1 MAETTVE
8 VAEGPALVLE
18 GYEGEPLTGLE
29 AYRAV
34 GGYAQLERARS
45 MEPLAITQEVIDSNL
60 RGRGGAFFPTGRKAS
75 FIPTPDKVAKP
86 IYITVNADES
96 EPGTCKDR
104 EIMLKVPHRLLEG
117 CLIAARAIQCK
128 HVFIY
133 IRGEYAEEYR
143 VLEAARVE
151 AEQAGLL
158 EDVTILIHRGA
169 GAYICGEETA
179 LLESLEGKRGQP
191 RSKPPFPAIQGLYAA
206 PTLINNVES
215 ITNIPIVLEV
225 GPEKYAQIGAP
236 PNSTGTRL
244 WCLSG
249 NVEKPGVYEAPHG
262 ITARH
267 LIYEIGGGIPD
278 GRELKAVMMGGS
290 SFPVMTPDQ
299 LDTTLDADA
308 LGKQGLFIGSGV
320 VTVIDD
326 RTCGVQF
333 ALRVAQ
339 FYMHESCGKCTPCR
353 IGTRWLVQF
362 MQSVED
368 GTATEADFDTVLDV
382 CDRIIGKCLCVLGDS
397 AAMHVAGWVTKF
409 RDEFREHIRHGGCPF
424 GVDSTLAGLFAPI
437 HQHAHTTTPESGSDG
452 GQAAVARPVNRGAS
466 GAAGEVSVERS

>member
-1 MAETTVE
+1 MAETTVR
-8 VAEGPALVLE
+8 VAEPPALVLA
-18 GYEGEPLTGLE
+18 GYEGEPLTGLD

-34 GGYAQLERARS
+34 GGYAELAKARALEPA
-45 MEPLAITQEVIDSNL
+45 QVVQQVIESNL

-75 FIPTPDKVAKP
+75 FIPSPDKVAKP

-96 EPGTCKDR
+96 EPGTFKDR

-117 CLIAARAIQCK
+117 CLIAAHAIQSK

-143 VLEAARVE
+143 VLEAARRE
-151 AEQAGLL
+151 AEAAGLM
-158 EDVTILIHRGA
+158 EDVTITIHRGA

-191 RSKPPFPAIQGLYAA
+191 RSKPPFPALQGLYAA

-215 ITNIPIVLEV
+215 ITNLPIVFSV
-225 GPEKYAQIGAP
+225 GPAEYAKIGVP
-236 PNSTGTRL
+236 PDSTGTRL
-244 WCLSG
+244 WCLAG
-249 NVEKPGVYEAPHG
+249 NVRNPGVYEAPHG

-267 LIYEIGGGIPD
+267 LIDDIGGGVPE
-278 GRELKAVMMGGS
+278 GRALKAVMVGGS

-299 LDTTLDADA
+299 LDTPLDADA
-308 LGKQGLFIGSGV
+308 LGRQGLFIGSGV

-362 MQSVED
+362 LRAAED
-368 GTATEADFDTVLDV
+368 GTLTEADFDTVLDV

-397 AAMHVAGWVTKF
+397 AAMHVASWVTKF
-409 RDEFREHIRHGGCPF
+409 RDEFRAHIAHSGCPF
-424 GVDSTLAGLFAPI
+424 GADSTLANLFAPVD
-437 HQHAHTTTPESGSDG
+437 QHAHT
-452 GQAAVARPVNRGAS
+452 PVPQ
-466 GAAGEVSVERS
+466 ELTVERS